1 MAIVCWLEVG
11 ILGGISIWV
20 VRNELAEGR
29 IERRDGEKRRKNVI
43 FGESMQMW
51 KQNFLIRR

>member
-1 MAIVCWLEVG
+1 MAIVCWLEAG

-29 IERRDGEKRRKNVI
+29 IERRDGEKRRKNNILLVKNRRGSKI
-43 FGESMQMW
+43 F
-51 KQNFLIRR
+51 